1 MIYLHLSWQPQPRDG
16 NSCAFRIYWL
26 RDVVVAFWVLPYAQV
41 WRTQWYM
48 FLYCFGILIY
58 IRFMFNCLNMD
69 SICHICS
76 LYCHISLSRDETFI
90 KLGHWN
96 KISTTWKLWRCLI
109 AWVSAEKWEK
119 NWVFVMKRFHLF
131 TGKFYFFKVFTA
143 QVLILKSDVQMQITS
158 LY

>member
-48 FLYCFGILIY
+48 FLYCFGILTY

-69 SICHICS
+69 SLFHICS
-76 LYCHISLSRDETFI
+76 LYCHISLSRDERFI
-90 KLGHWN
+90 TLGHWN

-109 AWVSAEKWEK
+109 ARVSAEKWEK
-119 NWVFVMKRFHLF
+119 KLGVCNEKISPIYWQILF
-131 TGKFYFFKVFTA
+131 L
-143 QVLILKSDVQMQITS
+143 QSIHSTS
-158 LY
+158 FDFEIWCTDANY